1 MLCVN
6 QADREMLLPTEY
18 HQQATCGQN
27 LPNVQASTWVHPRD
41 KRSTPAILKTTTIIQ
56 KT

>member
-1 MLCVN
+1 MLSVN

-27 LPNVQASTWVHPRD
+27 LPNVHASTWVHPRD
-41 KRSTPAILKTTTIIQ
+41 KRSTPAILKTTTIIL